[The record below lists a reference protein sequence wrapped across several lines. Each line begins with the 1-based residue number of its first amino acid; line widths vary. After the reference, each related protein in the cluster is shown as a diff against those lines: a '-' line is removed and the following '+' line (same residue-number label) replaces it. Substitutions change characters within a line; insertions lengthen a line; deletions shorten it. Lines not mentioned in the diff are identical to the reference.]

1 MPTVLRAEGVRL
13 YFWSRE
19 PNEPPHELRPL
30 PEACPFVL
38 DDLLT
43 AQPDVLKLVA
53 KLGKPE

>member
-1 MPTVLRAEGVRL
+1 LRAEGVRL